1 MWNWA
6 KYGTFKDF
14 LPKIYDVCF
23 CDINNLR
30 SSPSGR
36 LCFRSCESHLTPA
49 WWMTFLSSSGQEVFY
64 GALPPWK
71 ALAHFDASTL
81 AVHSWQGQKAG
92 AVYHPAASPAFPG
105 WIYQLLA
112 DGPWHLL
119 ICDDHH
125 KPYIIKCHTP
135 ALARVRNWSN
145 ARHGSGSK

>member
-1 MWNWA
+1 MGPL
-6 KYGTFKDF
+6 KIFY
-14 LPKIYDVCF
+14 PKSTTSASVTSIICGPLSLAAFVF
-23 CDINNLR
+23 Q
-30 SSPSGR
+30 
-36 LCFRSCESHLTPA
+36 SCESHLTPA
-49 WWMTFLSSSGQEVFY
+49 WWMTFLSSPGQEVFY

-71 ALAHFDASTL
+71 ALAHFDASAL
-81 AVHSWQGQKAG
+81 AAHSWQGQKAG